1 MKYYL
6 FLDESGDQNLAN
18 FNPNFPVFT
27 LCGIVISEESYKI
40 MENRILKLKQRFWKN
55 NDVILHSRDIRKYEK
70 GFQILFDV
78 DVKKLFYEDI
88 NLIMTESDYTIMACS
103 ILKEPYIRKYGRLND
118 VYGLSLSYIM
128 ERVIFYLDNQKRY
141 DIELYTIAEKRER
154 EERRCCFAQLLQQ
167 GVGQGYI
174 LC

>member
-78 DVKKLFYEDI
+78 EVKKSFYKDI
-88 NLIMTESDYTIMACS
+88 NLIMTESDYSIVACS
-103 ILKEPYIRKYGRLND
+103 ILKEPYIRKYGRLCLRFVSL
-118 VYGLSLSYIM
+118 VYYKKSSFLFRQPKAI
-128 ERVIFYLDNQKRY
+128 RY
-141 DIELYTIAEKRER
+141 
-154 EERRCCFAQLLQQ
+154 
-167 GVGQGYI
+167 
-174 LC
+174 